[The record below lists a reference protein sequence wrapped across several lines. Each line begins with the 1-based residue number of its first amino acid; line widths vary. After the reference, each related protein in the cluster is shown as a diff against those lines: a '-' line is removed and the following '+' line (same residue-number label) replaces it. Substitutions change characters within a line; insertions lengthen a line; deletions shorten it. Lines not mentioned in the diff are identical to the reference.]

1 MDGFHA
7 SVLAGAIILGA
18 GVVVVIVGFRG
29 VPRPSMGHGA
39 DSSDSA
45 PPVVAE
51 L

>member
-1 MDGFHA
+1 MQGFVA
-7 SVLAGAIILGA
+7 SVIAGAVILGF
-18 GVVVVIVGFRG
+18 GVIVVIVGFRG

-39 DSSDSA
+39 DSSDTA